1 MSYHDYRKDLCHYC
15 GEWFKGKSMTVPDQ
29 SLTLR
34 EIMQRSLSGVSPEQF
49 NNDNYDGSVD
59 DFEVRKNQGEDI
71 FDDPTREPGF
81 DFVDAF
87 NLEKDLRAKET
98 KYEKGRAKE
107 KEARER
113 EKKDRQAADAAELA
127 ALREAKKKET

>member
-1 MSYHDYRKDLCHYC
+1 MSYHNYRKDLCHYC
-15 GEWFKGKSMTVPDQ
+15 GEWIKGKSLTVPDQ

-34 EIMQRSLSGVSPEQF
+34 EIMQRSLSGVTPEQF

-98 KYEKGRAKE
+98 KYEKGRVKE
-107 KEARER
+107 KEAHER
-113 EKKDRQAADAAELA
+113 EKKARQAADAAELA

>member
-1 MSYHDYRKDLCHYC
+1 MSYHNYRKDLCHFV
-15 GEWFKGKSMTVPDQ
+15 GEKTKGKSMTVPDQ

-34 EIMQRSLSGVSPEQF
+34 EIMQRSLSGVTPEQF

-81 DFVDAF
+81 DFVDAY
-87 NLEKDLRAKET
+87 NLEKELRAKES

-113 EKKDRQAADAAELA
+113 EKKARQAADAAELA